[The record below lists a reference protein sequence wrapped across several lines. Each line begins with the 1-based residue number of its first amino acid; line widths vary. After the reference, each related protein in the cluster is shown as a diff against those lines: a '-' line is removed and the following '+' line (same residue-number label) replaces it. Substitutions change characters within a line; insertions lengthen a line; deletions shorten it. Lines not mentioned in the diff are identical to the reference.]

1 NIIGLMIL
9 FPVRAENVDPSI
21 LFNFQIWFGIFVMG
35 VGYVGILQVTK
46 VWAKQ
51 LYPENAKGQFEGI
64 WTVFYVLIPMIAGAL
79 IGEAVVKTSG
89 ETFVNQTSG
98 KTEYVPN
105 SNIFL
110 VGAIVVAFTLIP
122 LILSIRYHKK
132 RALEEAEAK
141 AASSDVG

>member
-1 NIIGLMIL
+1 
-9 FPVRAENVDPSI
+9 
-21 LFNFQIWFGIFVMG
+21 MG
-35 VGYVGILQVTK
+35 
-46 VWAKQ
+46 
-51 LYPENAKGQFEGI
+51 
-64 WTVFYVLIPMIAGAL
+64 
-79 IGEAVVKTSG
+79 TSG

-132 RALEEAEAK
+132 RAAEALEAK
-141 AASSDVG
+141 SGEAK